1 MTRFEIMKRLGDA
14 KVVAILRFVD
24 PAKVGY
30 TVDALLEG
38 GITALEVTLNS
49 TGALEQI
56 RAAVSACGDRA
67 VVGAGTVLDGAAAV
81 SAFMAGAQFAVAPNV
96 REEVIR
102 AANRYGK
109 PVLPGAMTPTEIQA
123 AAEAG
128 ADIVKVFP
136 AGTLGPRYF
145 KEVKAP
151 LGHIS
156 LMATGGITVENAAE
170 FIRSGA
176 DLVGA
181 GGQLVSS
188 ELIAQGRWSELSDR
202 ARRFIDSVGSA
213 K

>member
-1 MTRFEIMKRLGDA
+1 VTKLDILKRLTDA
-14 KVVAILRFVD
+14 QVVAILRFVD
-24 PAKVGY
+24 PDKVGY

-49 TGALEQI
+49 PGALDQI
-56 RAAVSACGDRA
+56 RAAVAACGDRA

-81 SAFMAGAQFAVAPNV
+81 NAIMAGAQFLVAPNLKD
-96 REEVIR
+96 EVLR
-102 AANRYGK
+102 AAGRYGI
-109 PVLPGAMTPTEIQA
+109 PALPGAMTPTEIEA

-151 LGHIS
+151 LGHIT

-170 FIRSGA
+170 FIRNGA
-176 DLVGA
+176 DLVGV
-181 GGQLVSS
+181 GGQLVNQ
-188 ELIAQGRWSELSDR
+188 ELIAQGRWSEISDR
-202 ARRFIDSVGSA
+202 ARRIIDAVGSA

>member
-1 MTRFEIMKRLGDA
+1 VTKLEILKRLTDSR
-14 KVVAILRFVD
+14 VVAILRFVD
-24 PAKVGY
+24 PAKVSY
-30 TVDALLEG
+30 TVDALLQG

-49 TGALEQI
+49 TGALDQI
-56 RAAVSACGDRA
+56 RAAVAACGSRA

-81 SAFMAGAQFAVAPNV
+81 NAFMAGAQFIVAPNLK
-96 REEVIR
+96 EEVLR
-102 AANRYGK
+102 TAHRYGK
-109 PVLPGAMTPTEIQA
+109 PVLPGAMTPTEIEA

-151 LGHIS
+151 LGHIT

-170 FIRSGA
+170 FIRAGA
-176 DLVGA
+176 DAVGV
-181 GGQLVSS
+181 GGQLVSN
-188 ELIAQGRWSELSDR
+188 ELIALGHWSEISDR
-202 ARRFIDSVGSA
+202 ARRFIDAAGSA

>member
-1 MTRFEIMKRLGDA
+1 MTKFEVLKRIRDA

-24 PAKVGY
+24 PDKVDY

-56 RAAVSACGDRA
+56 RAAVAACGNRA
-67 VVGAGTVLDGAAAV
+67 VVGAGTVLDGAAAM
-81 SAFMAGAQFAVAPNV
+81 SALLAGAQFIVAPNV
-96 REEVIR
+96 KEEVIR
-102 AANRYGK
+102 AANRHGK

-151 LGHIS
+151 LGHVS

-176 DLVGA
+176 DMVGV
-181 GGQLVSS
+181 GGQLVST
-188 ELIAQGRWSELSDR
+188 ELIAQGRWGELSDR
-202 ARRFIDSVGSA
+202 ARRFIDAVGSA